1 MDDHLGAGSLARLL
15 GGWREGA
22 GPGVSAQA
30 ALAGRIATLLSDGR
44 LAVGTRVPSERELA
58 VALGVGRGTVASAY
72 QELREDGY
80 LLRRRGS
87 GTWTAMPATPAAGTG
102 TGAAAPLDGTLHV
115 GSTGVAPFAP
125 MGTPITPAAGGRAV
139 IDLAHAAPWAPM
151 EAVGAAATRALA
163 ELPMHLASTGYDVLG
178 LPALRE
184 AVAARLTAQG
194 LRTAADEVMITAGA
208 QHAHALVARTL
219 VRPGDRVLIEQPT
232 YPGAIDLCRHVS
244 ARAVPVAMVEDPA
257 SGRPGWD
264 LDALSAAMRAAT
276 PTLGYLVVD
285 HQNPTGAVMPP
296 ETRAAVIA
304 AAGRHGVTL
313 VVDDCLRDM
322 WLDGPVPPPLGA
334 WAGAGGT
341 PVITTGGLSKTVWGG
356 LRIGW
361 LRAPRTLLRRI
372 AAARASDD
380 ISTPVLEQL
389 VAVGLLEQLDDLVA
403 ESRRVLR
410 HRRDH
415 LRAALAR
422 ALPEWRVPNPSGGF
436 SLWVD
441 LGVPR
446 SSALVEAAGRFGVH
460 LAAGPRFA
468 TGGAFEQ
475 YLRLPYTLSPDALD
489 DAVARLAEAWD
500 SLGVDTSTLTTVV

>member
-1 MDDHLGAGSLARLL
+1 MDDQVGASSLARLL
-15 GGWREGA
+15 TGWREGA
-22 GPGVSAQA
+22 GAGASAQA
-30 ALAGRIATLLSDGR
+30 ALTGRIATLLADGR

-58 VALGVGRGTVASAY
+58 VALGIGRGTVAAAY
-72 QELREDGY
+72 QELREHGY
-80 LLRRRGS
+80 LVRRRGS
-87 GTWTAMPATPAAGTG
+87 GTWTASPTATPTGVGTSPAA
-102 TGAAAPLDGTLHV
+102 LDGGLHA
-115 GSTGVAPFAP
+115 GPTGVAPFAP
-125 MGTPITPAAGGRAV
+125 MGTPAVRAGERAV

-151 EAVGAAATRALA
+151 EAVTAATQRALA

-178 LPALRE
+178 LPVLRE

-194 LRTAADEVMITAGA
+194 LRTSPDEVMITAGA
-208 QHAHALVARTL
+208 QHAHSLVARTL

-232 YPGAIDLCRHVS
+232 YPGAIDLCRHAS
-244 ARAVPVAMVEDPA
+244 ARAVPVAMVEDA
-257 SGRPGWD
+257 ATGRPGWD
-264 LDALSAAMRAAT
+264 LDALAAAMRAAT
-276 PTLGYLVVD
+276 PTLGYLVAD

-296 ETRAAVIA
+296 ETRAAVVA
-304 AAGRHGVTL
+304 AAGRHGVAL
-313 VVDDCLRDM
+313 VVDDCLREM
-322 WLDGPVPPPLGA
+322 WLDAPVPPPLGA

-372 AAARASDD
+372 AAARSSDD

-389 VAVGLLEQLDDLVA
+389 VAVGLVERLDELVE
-403 ESRRVLR
+403 ESRRVLT

-422 ALPEWRVPNPSGGF
+422 ALPEWRVPAPSGGF

-446 SSALVEAAGRFGVH
+446 SSALVEAAGRVGVH

-468 TGGAFEQ
+468 TGGAYEQ

-500 SLGVDTSTLTTVV
+500 SLGVGTSPLTTVV

>member
-30 ALAGRIATLLSDGR
+30 ALAGRITTLLSDGR

-58 VALGVGRGTVASAY
+58 VALGVGRGTVAAAY

-80 LLRRRGS
+80 LVRRRGS
-87 GTWTAMPATPAAGTG
+87 GTWTASPATPASGATGGT
-102 TGAAAPLDGTLHV
+102 PLDGPLPV
-115 GSTGVAPFAP
+115 GPSAIAPFAP
-125 MGTPITPAAGGRAV
+125 MGTPTGQLGDRAV

-151 EAVGAAATRALA
+151 EAMGAAAARALA

-194 LRTAADEVMITAGA
+194 LRTSADEVMITAGA
-208 QHAHALVARTL
+208 QHAHSLVARTL

-285 HQNPTGAVMPP
+285 HQNPTGAVMSP
-296 ETRAAVIA
+296 ETRAAVVA

-322 WLDGPVPPPLGA
+322 WLDTPVPPPLGA
-334 WAGAGGT
+334 WAGGT

-389 VAVGLLEQLDDLVA
+389 VAVGLLERLDELV
-403 ESRRVLR
+403 EQSRGVLAQ
-410 HRRDH
+410 RRDH
-415 LRAALAR
+415 LRGALAR

-500 SLGVDTSTLTTVV
+500 SLGVDTTTLTTVV

>member
-15 GGWREGA
+15 AGWRESG
-22 GPGVSAQA
+22 GPGASAQA
-30 ALAGRIATLLSDGR
+30 ALAGRITSLLADGR

-58 VALGVGRGTVASAY
+58 GALGVGRGTVAAAY
-72 QELREDGY
+72 EELREAGH
-80 LLRRRGS
+80 LVRRRGS
-87 GTWTAMPATPAAGTG
+87 GTWTAVPSARPSGP
-102 TGAAAPLDGTLHV
+102 GAPPAPLDGTLHV
-115 GSTGVAPFAP
+115 GATGFAPFAP
-125 MGTPITPAAGGRAV
+125 MGTPTAQVPGREV

-151 EAVGAAATRALA
+151 EAVTEAGARALA
-163 ELPMHLASTGYDVLG
+163 ELPTHLASTGYDVLG

-194 LRTAADEVMITAGA
+194 LRTSADEVMITAGA
-208 QHAHALVARTL
+208 QHAHSLVARTL

-232 YPGAIDLCRHVS
+232 YPGAIELCRHAS
-244 ARAVPVAMVEDPA
+244 ARAVPVAMVDDA
-257 SGRPGWD
+257 ATGRPGWD
-264 LDALSAAMRAAT
+264 LDALAAAMRASS

-296 ETRAAVIA
+296 ETRAAVVA

-322 WLDGPVPPPLGA
+322 WLDTPVPPPLGA

-372 AAARASDD
+372 AAARSSDD

-389 VAVGLLEQLDDLVA
+389 VAVGLVERLDELVDQ
-403 ESRRVLR
+403 SRRVLA

-415 LRAALAR
+415 LRAALAE

-475 YLRLPYTLSPDALD
+475 YLRLPYTLTPDALD

-500 SLGVDTSTLTTVV
+500 SLGVGTSTLTTVV

>member
-15 GGWREGA
+15 RGWREGA
-22 GPGVSAQA
+22 GPAVSAQA

-58 VALGVGRGTVASAY
+58 VALGVGRGTVAAAY

-80 LLRRRGS
+80 LVRRRGS
-87 GTWTAMPATPAAGTG
+87 GTWTASPATPPAGSG
-102 TGAAAPLDGTLHV
+102 PPNGAPLDGTLHV
-115 GSTGVAPFAP
+115 GPTGYSPFAP
-125 MGTPITPAAGGRAV
+125 MGAPQTQDGGRAV

-151 EAVGAAATRALA
+151 EAMSEAAARALA
-163 ELPMHLASTGYDVLG
+163 ELPTHLTSTGYDVLG

-194 LRTAADEVMITAGA
+194 LRTSADEVMITAGA
-208 QHAHALVARTL
+208 QHAHSLVTRTL

-232 YPGAIDLCRHVS
+232 YPGAIDLCRHAS

-285 HQNPTGAVMPP
+285 HQNPTGAVMSP
-296 ETRAAVIA
+296 ETRAAVVA
-304 AAGRHGVTL
+304 AAGRHGVAL
-313 VVDDCLRDM
+313 VVDDCLREM
-322 WLDGPVPPPLGA
+322 WLDTPVPPPLGA

-389 VAVGLLEQLDDLVA
+389 VAVGLVERLDELVEA
-403 ESRRVLR
+403 SRQTLA

-415 LRAALAR
+415 LRGALAR

-446 SSALVEAAGRFGVH
+446 SSALVEAAARFGVH

-500 SLGVDTSTLTTVV
+500 SLGVDTPTLTTVV